1 MIGVIQRRAGS
12 IKAILNYWKNGS
24 VSSAIN
30 ALNMINDPCV
40 AMDVLNATFAQNL
53 RIEMLN
59 YENVA

>member
-12 IKAILNYWKNGS
+12 IKAILNYWQNGS

-40 AMDVLNATFAQNL
+40 AMDVLNCTFAKDL
-53 RIEMLN
+53 RIDMLN